1 MAKFQKF
8 VSGFVDNIILLIL
21 LLSAVA
27 FYYPDH
33 FKWMTSYTSI
43 FLAVAMFGMGTTIDL
58 KNLKAILVHPKEI
71 IIGVVLQFLLMPTIA
86 MVLCLLFKLP
96 KDVAL
101 GVILVGSCPGGTASN
116 VITHIAGG
124 DVTLSVTMTTVSTL
138 LAPFLTPVI
147 VYLLAGRWVEVSLLA
162 MFLTVVKVILIPVIL
177 GIILKLALRDKM
189 VFVAPVLP
197 LVSSLAIILIIAGI
211 IAVNADK
218 ILDSGLLV
226 TGVVFLHN
234 VAGLLSA
241 LGICRLFHIERNK
254 ETAVAIEVGMQNSGL
269 AVSLAT
275 ANFATNPL
283 ASLPGAIFSVMHNLT
298 GTVFANLRK
307 KKFQKEAFE

>member
-58 KNLKAILVHPKEI
+58 KNLKATLVHPKEI

-241 LGICRLFHIERNK
+241 LGICRLFHIERDK

-275 ANFATNPL
+275 ANFAANPL